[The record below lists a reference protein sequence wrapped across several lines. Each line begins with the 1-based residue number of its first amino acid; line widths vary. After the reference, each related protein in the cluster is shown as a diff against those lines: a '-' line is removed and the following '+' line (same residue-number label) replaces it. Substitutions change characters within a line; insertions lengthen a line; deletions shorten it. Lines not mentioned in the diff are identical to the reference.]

1 MRLWLLVIL
10 ACAAGAASC
19 GGTKHA
25 EPVAAPPP
33 GTFPQ
38 RVPARFRVSLSAPT
52 HTPRAGTA
60 RWWYVVRAATAAGR
74 PLRGRL
80 TVAVVDPLGTA
91 HFAEVGTTTRKL
103 RDYPFSGRYRDF
115 AQWPAASRGYR
126 LTFRV
131 TVRALGSSR
140 TVNYWVKP
148 R

>member
-1 MRLWLLVIL
+1 MRLRLLVIL
-10 ACAAGAASC
+10 ACAVGAAAC
-19 GGTKHA
+19 GGAKHA
-25 EPVAAPPP
+25 ESRAAPPP

-38 RVPARFRVSLSAPT
+38 RVPVRFRVSLSAPT

-60 RWWYVVRAATAAGR
+60 KWWYVVRAATARGR

-91 HFAEVGTTTRKL
+91 HLAEVGTTTRKL

-140 TVNYWVKP
+140 TVNYWVRP

>member
-1 MRLWLLVIL
+1 MRLRFLVIL
-10 ACAAGAASC
+10 ACAAGAAGC
-19 GGTKHA
+19 GSMKHS
-25 EPVAAPPP
+25 EPAAAPPP
-33 GTFPQ
+33 GTSPRQ
-38 RVPARFRVSLSAPT
+38 TPARFRVSLSAPT
-52 HTPRAGTA
+52 HTPRAGPA
-60 RWWYVVRAATAAGR
+60 RWWYVVRATTAAGR

-91 HFAEVGTTTRKL
+91 HLAEVGTTTRKL

-140 TVNYWVKP
+140 RVNYWVRP
-148 R
+148 H

>member
-1 MRLWLLVIL
+1 MRLCLLVVL
-10 ACAAGAASC
+10 VCAAGAAGC
-19 GGTKHA
+19 GGARHA
-25 EPVAAPPP
+25 EPTAGPAP
-33 GTFPQ
+33 GTSP
-38 RVPARFRVSLSAPT
+38 RAVPARFRVSLSAPT
-52 HTPRAGTA
+52 HTPPAGPA
-60 RWWYVVRAATAAGR
+60 RWWYVVRATTPTGR
-74 PLRGRL
+74 PVHGLL

-91 HFAEVGTTTRKL
+91 HLAEVGTTTRKL

-140 TVNYWVKP
+140 TVGYWVKP

>member
-1 MRLWLLVIL
+1 MRLRLLVIL
-10 ACAAGAASC
+10 ACAAGAAGC

-25 EPVAAPPP
+25 EPTAAPPP
-33 GTFPQ
+33 GTFPR
-38 RVPARFRVSLSAPT
+38 RVPVHFGVSLSAPT
-52 HTPRAGTA
+52 HTPRAGKA
-60 RWWYVVRAATAAGR
+60 RWWYVVRAATVAGR

-91 HFAEVGTTTRKL
+91 HLAEVGTTTRKL

-131 TVRALGSSR
+131 TVRALGGSR
-140 TVNYWVKP
+140 TVNYWVRP

>member
-1 MRLWLLVIL
+1 MRLRLLVIL
-10 ACAAGAASC
+10 ACAAGAAGC

-25 EPVAAPPP
+25 EPAAAPPA
-33 GTFPQ
+33 GTFP
-38 RVPARFRVSLSAPT
+38 RPSPARFRVSLSAPT
-52 HTPRAGTA
+52 HTPRAGA
-60 RWWYVVRAATAAGR
+60 AKWWYVVRAAKAAGR

-103 RDYPFSGRYRDF
+103 RDYPFAGRYRDF

-131 TVRALGSSR
+131 TVRALGGSR
-140 TVNYWVKP
+140 TVNYWVRP

>member
-1 MRLWLLVIL
+1 MRLWLVVIL
-10 ACAAGAASC
+10 ACAAGAAGC
-19 GGTKHA
+19 GGTNHA
-25 EPVAAPPP
+25 EPTAAPPP
-33 GTFPQ
+33 GTFPE
-38 RVPARFRVSLSAPT
+38 RVPAPFRLSLSAPS

-60 RWWYVVRAATAAGR
+60 RWWYVVRAATLAGR

-91 HFAEVGTTTRKL
+91 HLAEVGTTKRKL
-103 RDYPFSGRYRDF
+103 HDYPFFGRYRDF

-131 TVRALGSSR
+131 TVRALGRSR
-140 TVNYWVKP
+140 TVNYWVRP

>member
-19 GGTKHA
+19 GSKKHA
-25 EPVAAPPP
+25 EPKAAPPP
-33 GTFPQ
+33 GTYPR

-60 RWWYVVRAATAAGR
+60 RWRYVVRAATAAGR

-91 HFAEVGTTTRKL
+91 HLAEVGTTARKL
-103 RDYPFSGRYRDF
+103 RDYPFSGRYSDF
-115 AQWPAASRGYR
+115 AQWPTASRGYR

-131 TVRALGSSR
+131 IVKGQGSSR
-140 TVNYWVKP
+140 TLTYWVRP

>member
-10 ACAAGAASC
+10 ACVAGAAGC
-19 GGTKHA
+19 GSAKHA
-25 EPVAAPPP
+25 EPTAAPAP
-33 GTFPQ
+33 GTFPR

-60 RWWYVVRAATAAGR
+60 KWWYVVRATTTGR

-80 TVAVVDPLGTA
+80 TVAVIDPLGTA
-91 HFAEVGTTTRKL
+91 HLAQVGTTSRKL

-131 TVRALGSSR
+131 SVRALGSSR
-140 TVNYWVKP
+140 IVNYWVRP

>member
-1 MRLWLLVIL
+1 VRLRLLVL
-10 ACAAGAASC
+10 FACAAVAAGC

-25 EPVAAPPP
+25 EPTAAPLQ
-33 GTFPQ
+33 GTFPRHAQ
-38 RVPARFRVSLSAPT
+38 VRFHVSFSAPT
-52 HTPRAGTA
+52 HTPRAGTTT
-60 RWWYVVRAATAAGR
+60 WWYVVRATTSAGK

-91 HFAEVGTTTRKL
+91 HLAEVGTTTRKL

-115 AQWPAASRGYR
+115 AQWPVASRGYR
-126 LTFRV
+126 LTFRA

-140 TVNYWVKP
+140 TVNYWVRP

>member
-10 ACAAGAASC
+10 ACLAGAAGC
-19 GGTKHA
+19 GSTHS
-25 EPVAAPPP
+25 EPTAAAPP
-33 GTFPQ
+33 GTYPR

-60 RWWYVVRAATAAGR
+60 RWRYVVRAATAAGR

-91 HFAEVGTTTRKL
+91 HLAEVGTTARKL
-103 RDYPFSGRYRDF
+103 RDYPFSGQYHDF

-140 TVNYWVKP
+140 TVNYWVTP

>member
-1 MRLWLLVIL
+1 
-10 ACAAGAASC
+10 
-19 GGTKHA
+19 
-25 EPVAAPPP
+25 
-33 GTFPQ
+33 
-38 RVPARFRVSLSAPT
+38 
-52 HTPRAGTA
+52 
-60 RWWYVVRAATAAGR
+60 VRATTAAGR

-91 HFAEVGTTTRKL
+91 HLAEVGTTTRKL

-140 TVNYWVKP
+140 TVNYWVRP
-148 R
+148 H

>member
-1 MRLWLLVIL
+1 MRLQLIVIL
-10 ACAAGAASC
+10 ACAAGAAGC
-19 GGTKHA
+19 GGAKHA
-25 EPVAAPPP
+25 EPAAAPPP
-33 GTFPQ
+33 GTFPRQ
-38 RVPARFRVSLSAPT
+38 APARFRVSLSAPT
-52 HTPRAGTA
+52 HTPRAGPA
-60 RWWYVVRAATAAGR
+60 RWWYVVRAMTAAGR

-91 HFAEVGTTTRKL
+91 HLAEVGTTTRKL

-140 TVNYWVKP
+140 TVNYWVRP
-148 R
+148 H

>member
-1 MRLWLLVIL
+1 MRLRLLVLL
-10 ACAAGAASC
+10 ACAAGVAGC

-25 EPVAAPPP
+25 EPAATPPT
-33 GTFPQ
+33 GTFP
-38 RVPARFRVSLSAPT
+38 RPAPPRFRVALFALT

-60 RWWYVVRAATAAGR
+60 KWWYVVRATTLAGER
-74 PLRGRL
+74 LRGRL

-91 HFAEVGTTTRKL
+91 HLAQVGTSKRKL
-103 RDYPFSGRYRDF
+103 RDYPFSGQYRDF

-131 TVRALGSSR
+131 TVRALESWR
-140 TVNYWVKP
+140 TVNYWVRP

>member
-1 MRLWLLVIL
+1 MRLWLLLIL
-10 ACAAGAASC
+10 ACVPGAAGC
-19 GGTKHA
+19 GSTKNA
-25 EPVAAPPP
+25 EPKAAPPP
-33 GTFPQ
+33 GTFPR
-38 RVPARFRVSLSAPT
+38 RVPARLRVSLSAPT

-60 RWWYVVRAATAAGR
+60 KWWYVVRATTPAGK

-91 HFAEVGTTTRKL
+91 HLADVGTTTRKL

-131 TVRALGSSR
+131 SVRALGSSR
-140 TVNYWVKP
+140 TVNYWVRP

>member
-1 MRLWLLVIL
+1 MRRLGILGLLVL
-10 ACAAGAASC
+10 TCGC

-25 EPVAAPPP
+25 EPTAAPPA
-33 GTFPQ
+33 GTFP
-38 RVPARFRVSLSAPT
+38 RPAPAPLRISLSAPT
-52 HTPRAGTA
+52 HTPRAGRA
-60 RWWYVVRAATAAGR
+60 KWWYVVRATTTAGR

-91 HFAEVGTTTRKL
+91 HLAEVGTTTRKL
-103 RDYPFSGRYRDF
+103 RDYRFSGRYRDF
-115 AQWPAASRGYR
+115 ARWPAASSGYR

-140 TVNYWVKP
+140 TVNYWVRP